1 MMEGLMT
8 DRQTIENALNGL
20 VDAFNAH
27 DLDRIM
33 TFFTDDCV
41 LQMPRGP
48 NPFGQRAEGAVAV
61 KATLA
66 TRFEGIPDVHYGEDS
81 HYIDG
86 NVGVSKWLLTGTT
99 AAEQKIA
106 VRGCDFYEFRDGK
119 ATMKDSYWKI
129 VE

>member
-1 MMEGLMT
+1 MT
-8 DRQTIENALNGL
+8 DTKSLSDLLNGL

-27 DLDRIM
+27 DIDRVM
-33 TFFTDDCV
+33 SFFADDCV

-48 NPFGQRAEGAVAV
+48 NPHGLRAEGFEDV
-61 KATLA
+61 KATLN

-86 NVGVSKWLLTGTT
+86 NVGISKWLLTGTT
-99 AAEQKIA
+99 TAGQRIE

-119 ATMKDSYWKI
+119 VIIKDAYWKI

>member
-1 MMEGLMT
+1 MAAEGPIADL
-8 DRQTIENALNGL
+8 LNGL
-20 VDAFNAH
+20 LDAFNAH
-27 DLDRIM
+27 DIDRVM
-33 TFFTDDCV
+33 SFFADDCV

-48 NPFGQRAEGAVAV
+48 NSYGLRAEGFENVRT
-61 KATLA
+61 TLN

-86 NVGVSKWLLTGTT
+86 DVGISKWLLTGTT
-99 AAEQKIA
+99 TTGQRIE

-119 ATMKDSYWKI
+119 VVMKDAYWKI

>member
-1 MMEGLMT
+1 MVADTPIADLLSGL
-8 DRQTIENALNGL
+8 L
-20 VDAFNAH
+20 DAFNAH
-27 DLDRIM
+27 AIDRVM
-33 TFFTDDCV
+33 RFFADDCV

-48 NPFGQRAEGAVAV
+48 NPYGLRAEGFADVR
-61 KATLA
+61 ATLT
-66 TRFEGIPDVHYGEDS
+66 TRFEGIPDVHYDEDC

-99 AAEQKIA
+99 TAGQRIE

-119 ATMKDSYWKI
+119 VIMKDSYWKI